1 MHEILV
7 EHMDFPYKRENLRLL
22 LIKMGF
28 KFTRSGRNSL
38 IHEREYLIV
47 ERAKFIRRIREIREK
62 EPHRKIIYTD
72 ETWIN
77 ENHRLKKEWVDLE
90 SIQNPYRSL
99 KDFGTVGETKEK
111 CGKGKRLIITDAI
124 TSEGPIKDALWIFKA
139 SETSKEKSMKRGQSI
154 RKKCPKDAEEDKKH
168 VDDDGAILMFEEDYH
183 DSMNAEAYESWFEKR
198 LRPNLEPISVFVI
211 DNASYHS
218 RNCPDYPLSTWKKN
232 ELSNWLKDKGISFFL
247 ESTSC
252 RIMDTGQ
259 AA

>member
-1 MHEILV
+1 MNLQSPTLKKIHDILE

-28 KFTRSGRNSL
+28 RFTRRGRNSL
-38 IHEREYLIV
+38 EDLIA

-77 ENHRLKKEWVDLE
+77 ENHRLEKGWVDLE

-139 SETSKEKSMKRGQSI
+139 SKTSKERSVKRGQSI
-154 RKKCPKDAEEDKKH
+154 RKK
-168 VDDDGAILMFEEDYH
+168 
-183 DSMNAEAYESWFEKR
+183 
-198 LRPNLEPISVFVI
+198 
-211 DNASYHS
+211 
-218 RNCPDYPLSTWKKN
+218 
-232 ELSNWLKDKGISFFL
+232 
-247 ESTSC
+247 
-252 RIMDTGQ
+252 
-259 AA
+259 